1 MKNFKLFI
9 KENANQERVREK
21 IKAEKEADK
30 EKHDRMMDRARTRD
44 TRVANAKEEVELD
57 EAANKEKKLAQ
68 LKKKEE
74 SLKDR
79 LSIAKEKRAMQA
91 RKGKGTGRL
100 QSSTEVKLNSQLN
113 DIRAQIH
120 ALDEASLRKSIATNS
135 GKFPEGSNVKHSKSG
150 KVGKVLTVGK
160 DFVKVAHGNR
170 QKDYHPSELNK
181 IHEAKYSVDV
191 EGLPRFYMD
200 ADSPAQVKI
209 ALRKLLRKAS
219 SIDSVE
225 RVNDAKI
232 KQDLRQR
239 LKGAETDN
247 RYVDEAKKGLWYN
260 IHQKRK
266 RGEKPN
272 PPGHPDRPT
281 AQDFKDAA
289 KTSKK

>member
-1 MKNFKLFI
+1 MKTFSQFNEGRAQDMQQRVKDKIKPEFHDKYDFKKIKNSQTMLNALNRAKMYKHL

-57 EAANKEKKLAQ
+57 EA
-68 LKKKEE
+68 
-74 SLKDR
+74 
-79 LSIAKEKRAMQA
+79 
-91 RKGKGTGRL
+91 
-100 QSSTEVKLNSQLN
+100 
-113 DIRAQIH
+113 
-120 ALDEASLRKSIATNS
+120 SLRKSIATNS
-135 GKFPEGSNVKHSKSG
+135 GKFPEGSNVKHSKTG
-150 KVGKVLTVGK
+150 KVGKVLTAGK

-170 QKDYHPSELNK
+170 QKDYHPSELHK
-181 IHEAKYSVDV
+181 IDEAKYSVDV
-191 EGLPRFYMD
+191 DGLPRFYMD

-209 ALRKLLRKAS
+209 ALRKLLKKAS
-219 SIDSVE
+219 DIDSVE
-225 RVNDAKI
+225 RVNDATI

-239 LKGAETDN
+239 LKGGETDK
-247 RYVDEAKKGLWYN
+247 RYVDEGKKKGLWYN

-289 KTSKK
+289 KTSKKGD